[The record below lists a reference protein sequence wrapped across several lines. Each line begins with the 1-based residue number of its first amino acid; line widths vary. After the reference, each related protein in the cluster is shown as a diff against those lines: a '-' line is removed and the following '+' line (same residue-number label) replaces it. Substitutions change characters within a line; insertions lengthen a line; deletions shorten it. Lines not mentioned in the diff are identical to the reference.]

1 MPHICGVEVRRD
13 TSQLELKRKSLL
25 ATDEMEPKGR
35 LGTEMKAAVTVGK
48 ITPKPAFRLL
58 TLVLLIFALADLVP
72 ATGVWRIVV
81 GGATALVLA
90 GIVTAWI
97 GLDRVPGR
105 GTPKL
110 RSDRSSPP
118 PFGLAHHSTTRWGTG
133 PGQP

>member
-1 MPHICGVEVRRD
+1 MTE
-13 TSQLELKRKSLL
+13 LELKRSRLL
-25 ATDEMEPKGR
+25 ATDGTEPLGR
-35 LGTEMKAAVTVGK
+35 SGTEMNAPMTIGR
-48 ITPKPAFRLL
+48 ITPRPAFRLL
-58 TLVLLIFALADLVP
+58 TLMLLIFALADRAP
-72 ATGVWRIVV
+72 AMSVWWMAGGVV
-81 GGATALVLA
+81 AALVLA

-110 RSDRSSPP
+110 RFDRSSPP

>member
-1 MPHICGVEVRRD
+1 ME
-13 TSQLELKRKSLL
+13 LELKRNRLL
-25 ATDEMEPKGR
+25 APDEVDPKGP
-35 LGTEMKAAVTVGK
+35 LVTEMKAAMTAER

-58 TLVLLIFALADLVP
+58 TLMLLIFALADRVS
-72 ATGVWRIVV
+72 AMSVWWTAGGVV
-81 GGATALVLA
+81 AALVLA
-90 GIVTAWI
+90 GVVVPWI